1 MAWKLLTED
10 AIRSF
15 ATGVLPV
22 STGNTGCAFRPAT
35 NQTMGSIFMN
45 QFAKKLLAASVL
57 ASLGSAAAAADKVPT
72 LGEVL
77 KASGIEVNGY
87 IDASYTY
94 LSTDQ
99 GSNSYHAYTNDR
111 RSFNLQALDVAV
123 SYLPASGFGGMA
135 ELQLGNDADFNGAQG
150 ASKRDNVDLLQGYIQ
165 YATGGLSVLG
175 GKFTTLAG
183 AEVAQAPNNTNFSRS
198 LLYTNAIPVTHTGV
212 RANYVFSDAFKL
224 TAGINNGWD
233 ILKESGATDGVASTN
248 CVSTTGPCAD
258 GKTLEMG
265 VAATPFKLL
274 SLNASYYTGEE
285 YSGTSTQF
293 GDRNLLDVVATFN
306 LTDALS
312 VVFNYDRAEQEKATA
327 AAGKAKWNG
336 LAGYVNYKFSDT
348 WRLSV
353 RGEKFEDKN
362 CFKVSCTLGTGS
374 TATAPSSLDIKEATV
389 TVGYAPAKNAELR
402 FEVRKDSAS
411 AEVYSDGGKPSK
423 KQDFV
428 GVEAVYKF

>member
-1 MAWKLLTED
+1 
-10 AIRSF
+10 
-15 ATGVLPV
+15 
-22 STGNTGCAFRPAT
+22 
-35 NQTMGSIFMN
+35 MN
-45 QFAKKLLAASVL
+45 QFAKKLLVASVL

-77 KASGIEVNGY
+77 KASGIDVTGY
-87 IDASYTY
+87 IDSSYTY
-94 LSTDQ
+94 LSSDQ
-99 GSNSYHAYTNDR
+99 GSNTYHAYTTDR
-111 RSFNLQALDVAV
+111 RSFNLHALDVAA

-135 ELQLGNDADFNGAQG
+135 ELQLGNDADFNGAAG
-150 ASKRDNVDLLQGYIQ
+150 STKTDNVDLLQAYMQ
-165 YATGGLSVLG
+165 YAAGGLSVLA

-183 AEVAQAPNNTNFSRS
+183 AEVPQAPNNANFSRS

-212 RANYVFSDAFKL
+212 RANYAFNDAFKL

-233 ILKESGATDGVASTN
+233 VLKESASAN
-248 CVSTTGPCAD
+248 CSTTGTTRCAD

-285 YSGTSTQF
+285 YSSTSDKF
-293 GDRNLLDVVATFN
+293 GDRSLLDVVATLT

-362 CFKVSCTLGTGS
+362 CFKVGCTLGTGS
-374 TATAPSSLDIKEATV
+374 TATAPTSLDIKEATL

-411 AEVYSDGGKPSK
+411 AEVYSDSGKPSK
-423 KQDFV
+423 KLDFL